1 MKKYITL
8 TLKKQIPL
16 FVISLIL
23 FVFSFLMIVSSMK
36 ISNYFNG
43 AGSPMHSIGYLSN
56 SGENILNVLRTP
68 LALLIPIAYIS
79 AYGSNTYRYSLSAS
93 DTFNQVGFDK
103 RRNRY
108 VNNLTTLVV
117 LLTSF
122 TIAYLF
128 LVIVLLARFIP
139 VMNLEHLPETT
150 KVPFVYNFWYLIPAY
165 LLSIFL
171 GTLNYFFGYFLTTR
185 ANTPFGSWIMIV
197 FGYFISLC
205 WGLTLHAIYIKYF
218 DNYSISILSSQALY
232 SIQMSEYWVSYCLLD
247 GITGASNINVTLNS
261 YPKSLDAVNI
271 ILIISSILVA
281 VACIFA
287 FVFEKESSGE
297 IAGKLERRDIFQ
309 PLIFHLWLSIFFFW
323 SINLTNSLFVL
334 VESNFI
340 SYILLIIYAAIYYVL
355 ISVFRRDFKPRKE
368 DFIIIGA
375 NVVFNLVG
383 IILSS
388 FY

>member
-8 TLKKQIPL
+8 TLKRQIPL
-16 FVISLIL
+16 FIISLII

-36 ISNYFNG
+36 LGGYFSGNE
-43 AGSPMHSIGYLSN
+43 SPMYSISHLRD

-68 LALLIPIAYIS
+68 LSLFIPIAYIS
-79 AYGSNTYRYSLSAS
+79 AYSANTYRYSLSAS

-103 RRNRY
+103 RKNRY

-128 LVIVLLARFIP
+128 LVITLLARFIP

-171 GTLNYFFGYFLTTR
+171 GSLNYFFGYFLTTR
-185 ANTPFGSWIMIV
+185 ANTPFGSWIMIL
-197 FGYFISLC
+197 FGCFISVS
-205 WGLTLHAIYIKYF
+205 WGLPLLYISVIYF
-218 DNYSISILSSQALY
+218 NNSNSILPSQPLY
-232 SIQMSEYWVSYCLLD
+232 SIQLSEYWVSYCLLD
-247 GITGASNINVTLNS
+247 GITGASNINVTLNT
-261 YPKSLDAVNI
+261 YPETLEAGNI

-281 VACIFA
+281 IGCIFA

-297 IAGKLERRDIFQ
+297 IAGKPEKRDIFQ
-309 PLIFHLWLSIFFFW
+309 PLIFHLCLSIFFFW
-323 SINLTNSLFVL
+323 AINLTHSLFTL
-334 VESNFI
+334 VKSNII
-340 SYILLIIYAAIYYVL
+340 SYILIIIYAAIYYVL

-388 FY
+388 S

>member
-8 TLKKQIPL
+8 TLKRQIPL

-36 ISNYFNG
+36 LGIYFNG
-43 AGSPMHSIGYLSN
+43 AGSPMYSIGYLSN

-103 RRNRY
+103 RKNRY
-108 VNNLTTLVV
+108 VNNLTTLIV
-117 LLTSF
+117 LLISF

-185 ANTPFGSWIMIV
+185 ANTPFGSWIMIA
-197 FGYFISLC
+197 FGYFISLS
-205 WGLTLHAIYIKYF
+205 WGLTLRYIFILYF
-218 DNYSISILSSQALY
+218 DYSISILSSQALY

-247 GITGASNINVTLNS
+247 GITGASNINITLNT
-261 YPKSLDAVNI
+261 YPKSFEAIYI

-281 VACIFA
+281 IACILV

-297 IAGKLERRDIFQ
+297 IAGKPERRDIFQ
-309 PLIFHLWLSIFFFW
+309 PLIFHLCLSIFFFW
-323 SINLTNSLFVL
+323 SINLTHSLFTL
-334 VESNFI
+334 VKSNFI

-355 ISVFRRDFKPRKE
+355 ISVFRKDFKPRKE

-375 NVVFNLVG
+375 NIIFNLVG
-383 IILSS
+383 IIGSS
-388 FY
+388 S